1 MISHYFV
8 AKSDFVTIIQVRYCE
23 RCWTGICLKRF
34 CGFVLGRLAVTY
46 TVVRDHIK
54 FNSHGTLFIIIS
66 FKVMNSAAKN
76 RFILKLGIQIYTKNE
91 IN

>member
-1 MISHYFV
+1 MRKINREMGYSH
-8 AKSDFVTIIQVRYCE
+8 E
-23 RCWTGICLKRF
+23 
-34 CGFVLGRLAVTY
+34 
-46 TVVRDHIK
+46 
-54 FNSHGTLFIIIS
+54 TLFIIIS

>member
-1 MISHYFV
+1 MTSHYFV
-8 AKSDFVTIIQVRYCE
+8 VKSDFATIIQVRYWNLLE
-23 RCWTGICLKRF
+23 TF
-34 CGFVLGRLAVTY
+34 CGFVLRCLAVRY

-54 FNSHGTLFIIIS
+54 FNSHGTLFIITS

-76 RFILKLGIQIYTKNE
+76 RFILKLGIQIHTKNE